1 VFPGEGGERNVSF
14 SFVWCPHWR
23 ISKPLDVL
31 KSLAPPVTHVVYTI
45 GRYYFIYQWRYVDC
59 RWLAWDDPETLE
71 GSYREFLETMKEEF
85 GDTLQHIIIRTVPS
99 IVSVPTQSTF
109 LVSLFVHPYLSEP
122 FNTDGSK

>member
-1 VFPGEGGERNVSF
+1 VPSLEDFETIG
-14 SFVWCPHWR
+14 
-23 ISKPLDVL
+23 L

-45 GRYYFIYQWRYVDC
+45 GRYCFIYQWRYVDC

-99 IVSVPTQSTF
+99 IVSVPSQSTF
-109 LVSLFVHPYLSEP
+109 LVSLFVHSYLSVP